1 MSLRRAWEGQA
12 ENWIAWTRLGLDDR
26 FFRAHAARFLEL
38 VPPPGRL
45 TLDLGAGEGRVGRLL
60 RQRGHRVIDVD
71 TSRAAVTAA
80 AELSGEPA
88 IVGDA
93 ARLPLRSGAGDLAIA
108 FMSFQDVDDM
118 PSAVREARRV
128 LEPQSAFVFAI
139 VHPINSAGRFAP
151 ATPDND
157 DLRPFVMTESYFEHR
172 HYADDV
178 ERDESFMRFESMH
191 RPLETFSRALED
203 AGFVVEALR
212 EIGDAGEPWRRVPLF
227 LDVRAR
233 RRAEA

>member
-12 ENWIAWTRLGLDDR
+12 DNWIAWTRLGLDDR
-26 FFRAHAARFLEL
+26 FFRAHADRFFEL

-60 RQRGHRVIDVD
+60 RERGHRVVDVD
-71 TSRAAVTAA
+71 TSRAAVIAG
-80 AELSGEPA
+80 AELSGQPA

-93 ARLPLRSGAGDLAIA
+93 ARLPLRSGAADLAIA

-118 PSAVREARRV
+118 PAAVRESRRV
-128 LEPQSAFVFAI
+128 LEPGAAFVFAI
-139 VHPINSAGRFAP
+139 VHPMNSAGRFAP
-151 ATPDND
+151 TTTDND
-157 DLRPFVMTESYFEHR
+157 NPRPFVVTESYFEHR

-178 ERDESFMRFESMH
+178 ERDGRVMRFESAH
-191 RPLETFSRALED
+191 RPLESFSRALED
-203 AGFVVEALR
+203 AGYVIEALR
-212 EIGDAGEPWRRVPLF
+212 EIGDAVEPWRRVPLF

-233 RRAEA
+233 RRPDA